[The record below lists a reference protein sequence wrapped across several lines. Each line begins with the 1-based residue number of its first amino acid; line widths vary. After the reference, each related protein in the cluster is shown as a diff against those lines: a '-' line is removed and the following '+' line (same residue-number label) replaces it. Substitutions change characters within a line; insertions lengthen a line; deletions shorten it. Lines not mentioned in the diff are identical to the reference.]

1 MVCVLTDHIP
11 ARKSRSV
18 KTRTEET
25 ELPIVNFALNY
36 FPNVNTCA
44 TDSAWPPPTV
54 VLLHERDRPSD
65 GSVILSTNTNTPSPR
80 VRKVL
85 SELKVQVP
93 DAGQTGAPLVE
104 VKFVAEKFSVIPVNK
119 LSLAAPSTVTVF
131 IFYVPDFKRAAT
143 SGASPPLARDQFDP
157 MTSDIDIEVKIDID
171 EPADRGEALLSLWDN
186 LDIFFKKKS
195 GFTD

>member
-11 ARKSRSV
+11 VRKSRSV

-119 LSLAAPSTVTVF
+119 LSLSAPSTVTVLF
-131 IFYVPDFKRAAT
+131 SMCPILKELRH
-143 SGASPPLARDQFDP
+143 
-157 MTSDIDIEVKIDID
+157 
-171 EPADRGEALLSLWDN
+171 RGQAHH
-186 LDIFFKKKS
+186 
-195 GFTD
+195 